1 MKPLE
6 SGESGEIKLNINI
19 VTVMDFDILIP
30 LGICVVLPVMIVWL
44 VTRSRQNETN
54 KKTEVML
61 KAIEAGAPIDANLFQ
76 DSVRKRKS
84 VKERL
89 LNRLMMAC
97 IASLTGIFVITVGL
111 VKWFVYGNV
120 DGHQILSGILAG
132 GIILAVG
139 LALFIVF
146 FVGRKMLATEMEA
159 EGKSLEDKQ

>member
-1 MKPLE
+1 ME
-6 SGESGEIKLNINI
+6 G
-19 VTVMDFDILIP
+19 ILIP
-30 LGICVVLPVMIVWL
+30 IAVCVVLPVMIVWL

-76 DSVRKRKS
+76 DSVRKRKT

-146 FVGRKMLATEMEA
+146 FVGRKMLAKEMEA
-159 EGKSLEDKQ
+159 EAKSLEDKQ

>member
-1 MKPLE
+1 ME
-6 SGESGEIKLNINI
+6 G
-19 VTVMDFDILIP
+19 ILIP
-30 LGICVVLPVMIVWL
+30 IAVCVVLPVMIVWL

-111 VKWFVYGNV
+111 VKWFVYGNA
-120 DGHQILSGILAG
+120 DGPQILSGILSG

-159 EGKSLEDKQ
+159 EAKSLEDKQ

>member
-1 MKPLE
+1 ME
-6 SGESGEIKLNINI
+6 G
-19 VTVMDFDILIP
+19 ILIP
-30 LGICVVLPVMIVWL
+30 IAVCVVLPVMIVWL

-146 FVGRKMLATEMEA
+146 FVGRKMLAKEMEA
-159 EGKSLEDKQ
+159 EAKAKSLEDKQ

>member
-1 MKPLE
+1 ME
-6 SGESGEIKLNINI
+6 G
-19 VTVMDFDILIP
+19 ILIP
-30 LGICVVLPVMIVWL
+30 IAVCVVLPVMIVWL

-97 IASLTGIFVITVGL
+97 IASLTGIFIITVGL

-146 FVGRKMLATEMEA
+146 FVGRKMLAKEMEA
-159 EGKSLEDKQ
+159 EAKSLEDKQ

>member
-1 MKPLE
+1 ME
-6 SGESGEIKLNINI
+6 G
-19 VTVMDFDILIP
+19 ILIP
-30 LGICVVLPVMIVWL
+30 IAVCVVLPVMIVWL

-159 EGKSLEDKQ
+159 EAKSLEDKQ

>member
-1 MKPLE
+1 ME
-6 SGESGEIKLNINI
+6 G
-19 VTVMDFDILIP
+19 ILIP
-30 LGICVVLPVMIVWL
+30 IAVCVVLPVMIVWL

-111 VKWFVYGNV
+111 VTWFVYGNV
-120 DGHQILSGILAG
+120 DGRQILSGILAG

-159 EGKSLEDKQ
+159 EAKSLEDKQ

>member
-1 MKPLE
+1 ME
-6 SGESGEIKLNINI
+6 G
-19 VTVMDFDILIP
+19 ILIP
-30 LGICVVLPVMIVWL
+30 IAVCVVLPVMIVWL

-97 IASLTGIFVITVGL
+97 IASLTGIFVISVGL

-159 EGKSLEDKQ
+159 EAKSLEDKQ

>member
-1 MKPLE
+1 ME
-6 SGESGEIKLNINI
+6 G
-19 VTVMDFDILIP
+19 ILIP
-30 LGICVVLPVMIVWL
+30 IAVCVVLPVMIVWL

-111 VKWFVYGNV
+111 VTWFVYGNV
-120 DGHQILSGILAG
+120 DGRQILSGILAG

-146 FVGRKMLATEMEA
+146 FVGRKMLAKEMEA
-159 EGKSLEDKQ
+159 EAKAKSLEDKQ

>member
-1 MKPLE
+1 ME
-6 SGESGEIKLNINI
+6 G
-19 VTVMDFDILIP
+19 ILIP
-30 LGICVVLPVMIVWL
+30 IAVCVVLPVMIVWL

-146 FVGRKMLATEMEA
+146 FVGRKMLAKEMEA
-159 EGKSLEDKQ
+159 EAKSLEDKQ